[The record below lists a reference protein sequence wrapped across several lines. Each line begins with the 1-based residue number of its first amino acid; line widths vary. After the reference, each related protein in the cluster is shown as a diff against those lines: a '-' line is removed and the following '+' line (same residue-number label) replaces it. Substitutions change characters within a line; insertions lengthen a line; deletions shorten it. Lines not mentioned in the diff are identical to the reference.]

1 LSECY
6 ASDVF
11 SSIDDDRSLNSTVI
25 KNLLHQM
32 DDLIN
37 DIEEGIPYNPPRQSN
52 KKMKKRKQLDALLKF
67 RSSKSNRDALRSSE
81 DELFLPDQKPTQTKH
96 SSPYRR
102 WCSYTRHILS
112 FCLVCIFMIVWYK

>member
-1 LSECY
+1 
-6 ASDVF
+6 
-11 SSIDDDRSLNSTVI
+11 
-25 KNLLHQM
+25 M

-67 RSSKSNRDALRSSE
+67 RSAKSNQTLRSSE
-81 DELFLPDQKPTQTKH
+81 DELFLPDQNNTQIKH
-96 SSPYRR
+96 SSSYRR

-112 FCLVCIFMIVWYK
+112 FCLVCIFMIVW